1 MSDKNLKD
9 LREMLKALYPLVYI
23 VSYEEKRV
31 IGIIDGLLKEKGL
44 EHKLKIW
51 SSDIGLVNNEGVKE
65 GNQNLVDASEI
76 LNYIKQTPVNE
87 KVLYILKD
95 FDDWIEDGIIQRSL
109 RSLVED
115 AKINVS
121 IIILSPI
128 LKLPPK
134 LSKSIQVIEW
144 ALPNKS
150 ERDVIIN
157 YDKKAK
163 TLLNEEERDRVNKAM
178 AGLTESEIVN
188 VIARQAAIDKQKC
201 VSIDLLNQEKLNIVK
216 KNPVLEI
223 YNPTEDDV
231 FDSLGGW
238 DNAKKFII
246 DRKNC
251 FSEDSK
257 SFGVDPPKGILFF
270 GIAGCGKSKFAKCV
284 GREYGLPVVIL
295 SIAKVMAQSGG
306 IVGQAENWITE
317 AFKTIEAVAPCVVFM
332 DEVEKGA
339 SGLES
344 SGQSDG
350 GMTSRMLTVF
360 LDKLENRNAPFFV
373 VATANN
379 VHNLAPEMVRPGRW
393 DKLMFAGL
401 PNSNERKKIFEIH
414 LKKRNFNYKEI
425 DLEYLS
431 TVTDTFTGVEIEQ
444 VVKDSIVLAFNN
456 GKKPLTTNLLAA
468 AASEITPQSKYK
480 QESIQS
486 LVRWANNNGAKFV
499 SSQESDGDVVVLQ
512 FKKDDEK

>member
-1 MSDKNLKD
+1 MSDKNVKD
-9 LREMLKALYPLVYI
+9 LKEMLKALYPLLYI

-31 IGIIDGLLKEKGL
+31 ISIVSDLLEEKGL
-44 EHKLKIW
+44 EHKIKIW
-51 SSDIGLVNNEGVKE
+51 SSDIGLVNSDGVKE
-65 GNQNLVDASEI
+65 GGENLKDASEI
-76 LNYIKQTPVNE
+76 LSHIKQTPVNE
-87 KVLYILKD
+87 KILYVLKD
-95 FDDWIEDGIIQRSL
+95 FDDWMEDGIVQRSL
-109 RSLVED
+109 RSLAED

-121 IIILSPI
+121 IIILSPM

-134 LSKSIQVIEW
+134 LSKCIQVIEW

-163 TLLNEEERDRVNKAM
+163 TLLNEEDRDRMNKAM

-223 YNPTEDDV
+223 YNPTEDDI

-257 SFGVDPPKGILFF
+257 SFGVDAPKGILFF

-306 IVGQAENWITE
+306 IVGQAENWIAE
-317 AFKTIEAVAPCVVFM
+317 AFRTIEAVAPCVVFM

-414 LKKRNFNYKEI
+414 LKKRKFDYTEI
-425 DLEYLS
+425 DIEHLAK
-431 TVTDTFTGVEIEQ
+431 VTDTYTGVEIEQ
-444 VVKDSIVLAFNN
+444 VVKDAIVLAFNN
-456 GKKPLTTNLLAA
+456 GKIPLTTNLLVAA
-468 AASEITPQSKYK
+468 ANEITPQSKYK

-486 LVRWANNNGAKFV
+486 LVRWAKNNGAKFV